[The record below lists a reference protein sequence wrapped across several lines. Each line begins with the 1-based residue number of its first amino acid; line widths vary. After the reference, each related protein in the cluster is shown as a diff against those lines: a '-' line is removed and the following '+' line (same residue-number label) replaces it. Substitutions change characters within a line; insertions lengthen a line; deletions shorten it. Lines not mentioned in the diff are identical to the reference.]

1 MSLTKLAAKVQKYF
15 PQSIRVRHEIWLT
28 AMPPVL
34 CGYSFEP
41 SSERGVFRPRAIIM
55 PTYTLEK
62 FVFLDHSLELMP
74 SNKSAVWCFDAKQME
89 PIIPDLIAK
98 FSGPGAQFLHDNG
111 RDLRAF
117 LAYLE
122 DEYPPPVID
131 PHCLLAL
138 GCGHALLGDLDTAA
152 HWLEPLLGADYIQ
165 DDVDWVRAVSRQGAE
180 AMAAIR
186 EGDAAIRRLLDG
198 WSQESLV
205 NLGIVRSDAG

>member
-1 MSLTKLAAKVQKYF
+1 MSLTKLVAKVQKHF

-55 PTYTLEK
+55 PTYTRKEYVVLT
-62 FVFLDHSLELMP
+62 HSLELMP
-74 SNKSAVWCFDAKQME
+74 SHSSAIWWFDAKQME

-98 FSGPGAQFLHDNG
+98 LSGPGAKFLHDNG

-205 NLGIVRSDAG
+205 NLGVVRSDAG